1 MRLVRSRGIMLF
13 TFLVLTLAGCAASVP
28 AGGRLWQEGAIG
40 AVPAEI
46 ARLNDQLGQLAE
58 RLKPGLVQ
66 VRVQRA
72 QPPAGEGE
80 EPVPDEPRRT
90 SGSGFL
96 IREDGLLVTNAHVI
110 ADSVRIQV
118 RLEDGRRFE
127 GKLIGKDSRV
137 DLALVK
143 IDGVQGLPVLPLG
156 DSNRLRVGEFVLAL
170 GHPFGLEQTV
180 SFGIVSRK
188 GAPLRIA
195 APGFDF
201 IQTDASVN
209 PGNSGGPLV
218 NMAGEVVGVNS
229 MAARNGSIGFAIPV
243 NLVKSLLPQLALK
256 GKVEWGWLGVG
267 IDEISEEDLAKLGL
281 KEPRGVVIR
290 RVMPGEPADK
300 GGIKANDVIL
310 AVDGARVDT
319 PRDLQRI
326 IATAPVGKIVTLTV
340 VREGEEKDLSV
351 TVGLYQE
358 PAARREAPARP
369 RPPRPTP

>member
-1 MRLVRSRGIMLF
+1 MREVRRAGVLLLVVSLLG
-13 TFLVLTLAGCAASVP
+13 LAGCASSAI
-28 AGGRLWQEGAIG
+28 GGPLWQEGTAG

-46 ARLNDQLGQLAE
+46 ARLNDHLGQLAE

-66 VRVQRA
+66 VRVRRP
-72 QPPAGEGE
+72 QPPAEEGA
-80 EPVPDEPRRT
+80 EPTPPDEPRT
-90 SGSGFL
+90 ASGSGFL
-96 IREDGLLVTNAHVI
+96 IREDGLLVTNAHVV
-110 ADSVRIQV
+110 ADAARIQV
-118 RLEDGRRFE
+118 RLQDGRRFE
-127 GKLIGKDSRV
+127 GKLVGKDSRV

-143 IDGVQGLPVLPLG
+143 IEGVRGLPVLSLG

-188 GAPLRIA
+188 GAPLQVA

-229 MAARNGSIGFAIPV
+229 MAARNASIGFAIPV
-243 NLVKSLLPQLALK
+243 NLVKSLLPQLAEK

-267 IDEISEEDLAKLGL
+267 IDEVSDEDLAKLGL
-281 KEPRGVVIR
+281 KEPRGAVIR

-300 GGIKANDVIL
+300 GGVKPNDVVL
-310 AVDGARVDT
+310 AVDGARVEG

-326 IATAPVGKIVTLTV
+326 IATAPVGKTVKLTII
-340 VREGEEKDLSV
+340 RGGQETDLAV
-351 TVGLYQE
+351 AVGLYQE
-358 PAARREAPARP
+358 PPAR
-369 RPPRPTP
+369 